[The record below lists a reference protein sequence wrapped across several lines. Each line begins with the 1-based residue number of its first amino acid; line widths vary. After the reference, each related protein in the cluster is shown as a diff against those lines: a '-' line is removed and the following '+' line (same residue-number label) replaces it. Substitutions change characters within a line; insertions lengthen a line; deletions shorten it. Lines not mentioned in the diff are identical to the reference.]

1 MDECVNI
8 EYEEVLDE
16 SVEPITKHRRM
27 SGDAGRCAKQAS
39 KSCYGKKRKYQGHQH
54 TKIAKRKQT
63 TPVSERKVKC
73 IYKQKMTGHVEG
85 YRLICMGILQC
96 LVSSLACP
104 ECHEKALVLEEDGCK
119 KKGIPYFI
127 TVLCT
132 ECDYKFGSYTSKTV
146 QPLVEGSNCTKPFEV
161 NICNV
166 SAFRSCGVGY
176 TGLEKFCCMMNMPA
190 PMTVM
195 NYNNISNRYVMLQK
209 LLQRIQ

>member
-1 MDECVNI
+1 
-8 EYEEVLDE
+8 
-16 SVEPITKHRRM
+16 
-27 SGDAGRCAKQAS
+27 
-39 KSCYGKKRKYQGHQH
+39 
-54 TKIAKRKQT
+54 
-63 TPVSERKVKC
+63 
-73 IYKQKMTGHVEG
+73 
-85 YRLICMGILQC
+85 MGILQC

-146 QPLVEGSNCTKPFEV
+146 QPLVEGSNCTKPSEV

-176 TGLEKFCCMMNMPA
+176 TGLEKFWLYDEYASSYDC
-190 PMTVM
+190 
-195 NYNNISNRYVMLQK
+195 YEL
-209 LLQRIQ
+209 

>member
-1 MDECVNI
+1 MLEDVQNRQVKV
-8 EYEEVLDE
+8 VLVKE
-16 SVEPITKHRRM
+16 KIPRST
-27 SGDAGRCAKQAS
+27 A
-39 KSCYGKKRKYQGHQH
+39 Y
-54 TKIAKRKQT
+54 KIAKRKQT

-85 YRLICMGILQC
+85 YRLIDMGILQC

-132 ECDYKFGSYTSKTV
+132 EGDYKFGSYTSKTV

-161 NICNV
+161 NISNV
-166 SAFRSCGVGY
+166 SAFRSCGVGDI
-176 TGLEKFCCMMNMPA
+176 LVWRNF
-190 PMTVM
+190 V
-195 NYNNISNRYVMLQK
+195 V
-209 LLQRIQ
+209 